1 MSDFV
6 PLVLGTGDPNARP
19 SQTVSGVT
27 VTSAAGTASTA
38 GNYVAPYIAVL
49 DASGTANLAEL
60 ALSQQVVTI
69 TGVQQTFVATLSN
82 DDAIT
87 LLNSFTVTGGVT
99 NGLGD
104 GNTTL
109 AITLDT
115 PIKAVLAS
123 AIADALN
130 GSDKAVPAWLNDQL
144 SARLTAHILST
155 LGLSVTATSSV
166 TVDAAGAADNM
177 KTGLAADSDILEA
190 LYLQIDQDTLSMY
203 EAGATNSII
212 GRAPTTSALPMKK
225 GDSITFVFDTTA
237 FSVDAG
243 ITKAT
248 SNASDAAPAATAG
261 AGGAGASMA
270 PGNDAT
276 VPPYSYEGTST
287 LTYFEDSYRVA
298 FRVVL
303 GTGSGAFSLKAWSG
317 ATPAG
322 LA

>member
-27 VTSAAGTASTA
+27 VTSAAN
-38 GNYVAPYIAVL
+38 NYVAPYIAVL
-49 DASGTANLAEL
+49 DASGTANLTEL

-69 TGVQQTFVATLSN
+69 TGVQQTFEATLEET
-82 DDAIT
+82 DAIT
-87 LLNSFTVTGGVT
+87 LLNSFTVTGGVKP
-99 NGLGD
+99 GLGD
-104 GNTTL
+104 GTTDL
-109 AITLDT
+109 AITLDDT
-115 PIKAVLAS
+115 IKPVLAS

-130 GSDKAVPAWLNDQL
+130 SSNKAVPAWLNEQL

-166 TVDAAGAADNM
+166 TVDVSGAATNM
-177 KTGLAADSDILEA
+177 KNGLAANSNILEA
-190 LYLQIDQDTLSMY
+190 LYLQIDQDTLNLY

-212 GRAPTTSALPMKK
+212 GVVPTTSALPMKK

-237 FSVDAG
+237 FSVNAG
-243 ITKAT
+243 ITKTT
-248 SNASDAAPAATAG
+248 SNASEAAPAATTG
-261 AGGAGASMA
+261 APGGDPATMA

-276 VPPYSYEGTST
+276 VPPYSYEGTSA

-303 GTGSGAFSLKAWSG
+303 GTGTGAFEGLNDWSG
-317 ATPAG
+317 DAPAG
-322 LA
+322 L